1 MKIIG
6 FVVSLVLF
14 IGGIYV
20 LGLAFALPGYEL
32 VTFLGGILLSSIGIA
47 IPVHLLKRIDA

>member
-6 FVVSLVLF
+6 FVVSLIVF
-14 IGGIYV
+14 IGGLYV

-32 VTFLGGILLSSIGIA
+32 PTFLGGILLSSIGIA
-47 IPVHLLKRIDA
+47 IPVHVLKRIDA

>member
-6 FVVSLVLF
+6 FVASLVFF

-32 VTFLGGILLSSIGIA
+32 LTFLGGILLSSIGLA
-47 IPVHLLKRIDA
+47 IPVHLLKRVDA